1 MGKEE
6 QQEEREVLD
15 SIFPDEIQ
23 DVNEQ
28 EYRITISL
36 DVTIPS
42 DEGEEPETPIIIL
55 NVQYPEAYPDE
66 APRLDI
72 TQPPNAPKHPHLNIQ
87 DDKARLLDA
96 LQPSIEENLGIAMI
110 FTLVSTLKDAAELL
124 ISERQQAIQAIQD
137 HEAAKAEEEENRK
150 FEGEKVT
157 VETFLKWREGFRRE
171 IEEAKEKARLEA
183 EEAERKKKGPKADKE
198 RQLSGK
204 QLWEM
209 GIAGKNADEE
219 DEGDTM
225 DLEKMRE
232 LKVEG

>member
-1 MGKEE
+1 MGREE
-6 QQEEREVLD
+6 QEEEREVLD

-23 DVNEQ
+23 DINEH
-28 EYRITISL
+28 EYRVTISL
-36 DVTIPS
+36 DVTPPNS
-42 DEGEEPETPIIIL
+42 DEETEPSIIL
-55 NVQYPEAYPDE
+55 LSVQYPEAYPDE

-72 TQPPNAPKHPHLNIQ
+72 TQPPNSPKHPHLNIQ
-87 DDKARLLDA
+87 DDKARLLEA
-96 LQPSIEENLGIAMI
+96 LEPSIEENLGIAMV

-124 ISERQQAIQAIQD
+124 VSERLQAVQAIQD

-183 EEAERKKKGPKADKE
+183 EEAEKKKRGPKADKE
-198 RQLSGK
+198 KQLTGK

-209 GIAGKNADEE
+209 GIAGKNVDEE
-219 DEGDTM
+219 DEGDAM
-225 DLEKMRE
+225 DLDKMRE